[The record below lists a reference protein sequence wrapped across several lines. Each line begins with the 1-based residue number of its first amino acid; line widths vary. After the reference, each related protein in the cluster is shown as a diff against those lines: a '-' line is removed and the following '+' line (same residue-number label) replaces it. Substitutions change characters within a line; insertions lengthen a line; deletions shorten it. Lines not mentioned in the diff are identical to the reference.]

1 MFNNDSNTSLVMVGG
16 PYHHAHQ
23 GLAAYKPA
31 SPGVTA
37 AFNHLADP
45 RLAPRPQHDYYLHQ
59 RRTIEIIQLEEVPPP
74 SKREHI
80 SVPGSS
86 SWASSSSY
94 ASSSAYSSEDDEE
107 EEEEEEEAASES
119 YCSSEEQSV
128 EDDEECSEEEEPEPR
143 RAAPADSYS
152 ARMRRIEQWRD
163 AYAKAVGAQFA
174 PSPLRSKR
182 KVVEDESSERLSHSS
197 KRSRHA
203 PTQPASITGSAA
215 STSAASVRSVSVHS
229 CSACDAWFPDRGSLH
244 RHGFS
249 PRTNEACRAAVEYDF
264 EQ

>member
-16 PYHHAHQ
+16 PYHHAHH
-23 GLAAYKPA
+23 GLAPYKPA
-31 SPGVTA
+31 SPGMTTT
-37 AFNHLADP
+37 FNQLADP

-59 RRTIEIIQLEEVPPP
+59 QRTIEIIQLEEVPPP

-94 ASSSAYSSEDDEE
+94 ASSSTYSSEENG
-107 EEEEEEEAASES
+107 EEEEEEAASES

-128 EDDEECSEEEEPEPR
+128 EDAEECREEEIPEPR
-143 RAAPADSYS
+143 RVVATDSYS

-203 PTQPASITGSAA
+203 PAQPASITGSAA
-215 STSAASVRSVSVHS
+215 STSAESVRSVSVHS